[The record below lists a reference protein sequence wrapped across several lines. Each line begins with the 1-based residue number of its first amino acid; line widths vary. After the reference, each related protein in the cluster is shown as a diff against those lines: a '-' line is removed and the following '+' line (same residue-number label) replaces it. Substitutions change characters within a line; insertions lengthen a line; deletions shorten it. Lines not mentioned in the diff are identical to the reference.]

1 MKDVRIDYI
10 SVSLSPLNNGKD
22 HKCIK
27 FAKQITIL
35 PVVVIQWLCTS
46 CVPTASFAS
55 NCLFHLPQIAYFIC
69 LKLLICWHILRLHII
84 CSVLQSLFLE
94 DTTTLA
100 TSSSIILATGL
111 TGTVLL
117 LIVIGVSVNKMR
129 QGRKTVDVLEKG
141 EESNSEMIS
150 PVTDVNNNRGSPPVL
165 TTEFSIKATEA
176 SLEDRQN

>member
-1 MKDVRIDYI
+1 MVM
-10 SVSLSPLNNGKD
+10 
-22 HKCIK
+22 H
-27 FAKQITIL
+27 IL
-35 PVVVIQWLCTS
+35 CS
-46 CVPTASFAS
+46 YSFI
-55 NCLFHLPQIAYFIC
+55 LPQIAYFIC

-176 SLEDRQN
+176 SLEDRQMMARSAVSTLPMHSCDLHRSDEFMA